1 MKCSVM
7 RDTFPSQIEV
17 GECADLQAWLDAQEV
32 ADIRAMEA
40 EQVAALRGA
49 QQLASTPRPTGFLRN
64 LKQDASRS

>member
-1 MKCSVM
+1 MDKFTSQVQVE
-7 RDTFPSQIEV
+7 DT
-17 GECADLQAWLDAQEV
+17 ADFQVWLDAQEV

-49 QQLASTPRPTGFLRN
+49 QHLASIPRPTGFLRN